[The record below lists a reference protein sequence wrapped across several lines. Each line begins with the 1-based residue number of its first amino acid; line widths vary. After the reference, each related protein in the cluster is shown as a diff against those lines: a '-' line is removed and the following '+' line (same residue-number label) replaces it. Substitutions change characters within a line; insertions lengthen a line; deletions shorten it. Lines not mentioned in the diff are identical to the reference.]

1 MRFGI
6 RCSEGGAKFSQAL
19 EEVLRAEELGFDS
32 VFLGEH
38 HGFED
43 YWPSPQIAL
52 AAMAA
57 RSTRILLGTNI
68 AILPLANPVRL
79 AGEFAL
85 LDQISE
91 GRAIL
96 GVGTGWSRQEFA
108 SLAAPYEKRGQRL
121 EEYVSLIRRLWTEPE
136 VTFSGAY
143 YELQAFSLAPR
154 PVQRPHPPIWIG
166 GRSPRSI
173 DLAARLG
180 DAWIPDL
187 AVSLDELMEG
197 RQRYEMALTRFGRDH
212 VADRPLTRRVVL
224 GRSNREAWRS
234 AGPYFQRVYK
244 DQLQRG
250 NPIIKRA
257 YRDDLAEFVRG
268 RYIVGDAVACREEVA
283 RLRDVGISHLILKFA
298 PGIASVNPIEAMEIF
313 AKTVAPSFR

>member
-19 EEVLRAEELGFDS
+19 EEVRRAEELGFDS

-52 AAMAA
+52 AAIAA

-108 SLAAPYEKRGQRL
+108 SLATPYEKRGQRL
-121 EEYVSLIRRLWTEPE
+121 EEYVSLIKRLWTEPE
-136 VTFSGAY
+136 VTFSGSY
-143 YELQAFSLAPR
+143 YELQAFSLTPR
-154 PVQRPHPPIWIG
+154 PVQKPAPPAPHW
-166 GRSPRSI
+166 
-173 DLAARLG
+173 
-180 DAWIPDL
+180 
-187 AVSLDELMEG
+187 
-197 RQRYEMALTRFGRDH
+197 RQT
-212 VADRPLTRRVVL
+212 
-224 GRSNREAWRS
+224 
-234 AGPYFQRVYK
+234 
-244 DQLQRG
+244 
-250 NPIIKRA
+250 
-257 YRDDLAEFVRG
+257 
-268 RYIVGDAVACREEVA
+268 
-283 RLRDVGISHLILKFA
+283 
-298 PGIASVNPIEAMEIF
+298 
-313 AKTVAPSFR
+313 